1 MYENTLTKTY
11 ILANKDNLEVQ
22 KRFIQTGIK
31 EHKGASLFIR
41 VIILEY
47 KVVLEKSSD
56 CILN

>member
-1 MYENTLTKTY
+1 
-11 ILANKDNLEVQ
+11 LANKDNLEVQ
-22 KRFIQTGIK
+22 KRFIQTGMK
-31 EHKGASLFIR
+31 EHKGASLFVR